1 MTPWVTALVL
11 VVILAAFYIF
21 LPNRRALRDDYV
33 QRQTDE
39 HEAMV
44 AMLREWLDNER
55 IFQAIM
61 RKSADGHSADFTDLM
76 LESIYKN
83 AGSASED
90 YVREQIAKVLRR
102 KTTRRVIAHYMERQH
117 GVEPFECR
125 RALLQWAS
133 YKEVA

>member
-55 IFQAIM
+55 IFQAIL
-61 RKSADGHSADFTDLM
+61 RPDEAKPDFTAMM
-76 LESIYKN
+76 LESIYRNVGK
-83 AGSASED
+83 SSEG
-90 YVREQIAKVLRR
+90 YVREQMAKILRY

-125 RALLQWAS
+125 RALLEWAT
-133 YKEVA
+133 YREVA

>member
-44 AMLREWLDNER
+44 AMLRVPTRAAPVGVVQGGGVMAAWTKDCGPDHVCPKCNKLR
-55 IFQAIM
+55 AAILQLL
-61 RKSADGHSADFTDLM
+61 ADVKHDLQ
-76 LESIYKN
+76 ET
-83 AGSASED
+83 E
-90 YVREQIAKVLRR
+90 R
-102 KTTRRVIAHYMERQH
+102 KTRKANH
-117 GVEPFECR
+117 VEGCDG
-125 RALLQWAS
+125 
-133 YKEVA
+133 